1 MKGNWQNASLEC
13 CTLSEQSLLQPR
25 QVDMG
30 QGGDYLWD
38 SSGDVVATEA
48 PAARMLL
55 GVTMTVTDS
64 GRKWAHTCA
73 GVRVESLTGPIPG
86 QPGQVRVAGG
96 QTVSASQA
104 VVVATEAPAA
114 RALLGNAMTAL
125 DSKTE
130 EGVGTANLYFR
141 YAWGLRTEMAWGSV
155 TNALGIQRCLKSW
168 GWCHWPSCLL

>member
-1 MKGNWQNASLEC
+1 VKGNWQNGLLEC
-13 CTLSEQSLLQPR
+13 CFPGEQSLLQPR
-25 QVDMG
+25 QVKMG
-30 QGGDYLWD
+30 QGADYPCN
-38 SSGDVVATEA
+38 SSGHVVAIEA
-48 PAARMLL
+48 PADRMLL
-55 GVTMTVTDS
+55 GNSMTIIDS
-64 GRKWAHTCA
+64 SRQGARTCA

-114 RALLGNAMTAL
+114 RVLLGNAMIAL

-141 YAWGLRTEMAWGSV
+141 YAWGLRTE
-155 TNALGIQRCLKSW
+155 TLGAISPMRWEVSAA
-168 GWCHWPSCLL
+168 

>member
-1 MKGNWQNASLEC
+1 
-13 CTLSEQSLLQPR
+13 
-25 QVDMG
+25 MG
-30 QGGDYLWD
+30 WRADYHCDL
-38 SSGDVVATEA
+38 SGDVEATEA

-55 GVTMTVTDS
+55 DITMTIIDS
-64 GRKWAHTCA
+64 SRQWARTCA

-114 RALLGNAMTAL
+114 RALLGKAMTAL

-141 YAWGLRTEMAWGSV
+141 YAWGLRTGM
-155 TNALGIQRCLKSW
+155 LGAISPIPW
-168 GWCHWPSCLL
+168 EVSAA